1 MEKYSGV
8 RVGEITEKTHLS
20 RPAVSHHLQ
29 ILKEAGILKVRKE
42 GTMNFYYFDPD
53 MASFEKLIGMLQ
65 SAVELTGALH
75 NINTESE

>member
-1 MEKYSGV
+1 MVEKDCKMCIRDS
-8 RVGEITEKTHLS
+8 
-20 RPAVSHHLQ
+20 
-29 ILKEAGILKVRKE
+29 
-42 GTMNFYYFDPD
+42 YYFDPD